1 MRSDPVDGNDFE
13 DLWRHLTPQVL
24 SAVVRRYG
32 HFELAEE
39 AVQEALLAAATQWP
53 RDGRPDDPRAWLIAV
68 AARRITDLLRS
79 ENSRRQREEAVFT
92 LDAADDGT
100 RGTPIDVPAAD
111 DTLTLLMMCC
121 HPALSAASQVA
132 LTLRAVGGLTTREIA
147 QAFLTPEST
156 MAQRISRA
164 KSRIRDAGA
173 RFELPDA
180 DDFPARIDALARVI
194 YLIFNEGYT
203 ASSGESLQRT
213 ELSREAIRLGRLLH
227 AARPADG
234 EVIGLLALMLLTDA
248 RRPAR
253 EAPDGSLIPLAD
265 QDRSL
270 WDADAIREGVMMVTQ
285 SLRHN
290 AIGPYQIQA
299 AIAALHSEAVDAA
312 ATDWPQILALY
323 NLLRFAQPGPMV
335 ELNHAVA
342 VAMVHGPAA
351 GLLALGALRDE
362 RARDHHRFAAVRAHL
377 LELSG
382 DPDGARSE
390 YLRAADLTVSLPERR
405 FLTERAARL
414 ELEL

>member
-1 MRSDPVDGNDFE
+1 
-13 DLWRHLTPQVL
+13 
-24 SAVVRRYG
+24 
-32 HFELAEE
+32 
-39 AVQEALLAAATQWP
+39 
-53 RDGRPDDPRAWLIAV
+53 
-68 AARRITDLLRS
+68 
-79 ENSRRQREEAVFT
+79 
-92 LDAADDGT
+92 
-100 RGTPIDVPAAD
+100 
-111 DTLTLLMMCC
+111 
-121 HPALSAASQVA
+121 
-132 LTLRAVGGLTTREIA
+132 
-147 QAFLTPEST
+147 
-156 MAQRISRA
+156 
-164 KSRIRDAGA
+164 
-173 RFELPDA
+173 
-180 DDFPARIDALARVI
+180 ARVI

-227 AARPADG
+227 TARPADG

-253 EAPDGSLIPLAD
+253 EAADSSLIPLAD

-270 WDADAIREGVMMVTQ
+270 WDAATIREGVMMVTH
-285 SLRHN
+285 SLQHN

-323 NLLRFAQPGPMV
+323 NLLRLAQPGPMV

-351 GLLALGALRDE
+351 GLLALGALRDD
-362 RARDHHRFAAVRAHL
+362 RVRDHHRFAAVRAHL
-377 LELSG
+377 LESSG

-414 ELEL
+414 MIDPH